1 MKIRTPLLSSRR
13 GRRGRTSF
21 IDYRTPPGGL
31 TQITAGS
38 ADDDERHGPPGS
50 ITPEAQRKIKEGLAE
65 GIARYN
71 AGTPGDERSVTD
83 AIARIPDP
91 DWAIPVPAA
100 QVEAVRSAS
109 GPQPALRDFPGGA
122 LPAEDVPQSWPR
134 GENPYPAGPV
144 PASCP
149 PPSGPRPTFTPRPP
163 AGPRPVIFEQ
173 VAAAVPVSKLT
184 PPPPPAPP
192 GRSAAL
198 YCDPGWAAQ
207 LMRLRVRNG
216 EWDELPA
223 IVEQG
228 FGRNAADEAAGLRH
242 SRASIAEGVVQQ
254 CAAIGRPDLAAP
266 LLYRTHELTVAARAA
281 AAEGGAP

>member
-1 MKIRTPLLSSRR
+1 MSLSSILRP
-13 GRRGRTSF
+13 GRRRHPRRSGR
-21 IDYRTPPGGL
+21 
-31 TQITAGS
+31 
-38 ADDDERHGPPGS
+38 
-50 ITPEAQRKIKEGLAE
+50 
-65 GIARYN
+65 
-71 AGTPGDERSVTD
+71 DERS
-83 AIARIPDP
+83 APGMIAPVPDP

-100 QVEAVRSAS
+100 QVEAVRAAS

-122 LPAEDVPQSWPR
+122 LPAEDIPHSYPR
-134 GENPYPAGPV
+134 GENPYPARPQ
-144 PASCP
+144 
-149 PPSGPRPTFTPRPP
+149 PTFTPRPP

-184 PPPPPAPP
+184 PPPPPEPP

-207 LMRLRVRNG
+207 LMRLRVRSG

-228 FGRNAADEAAGLRH
+228 FGRNAADEAAGLRR

-266 LLYRTHELTVAARAA
+266 LLYRTHEFTVAARAA
-281 AAEGGAP
+281 AVEGGAL